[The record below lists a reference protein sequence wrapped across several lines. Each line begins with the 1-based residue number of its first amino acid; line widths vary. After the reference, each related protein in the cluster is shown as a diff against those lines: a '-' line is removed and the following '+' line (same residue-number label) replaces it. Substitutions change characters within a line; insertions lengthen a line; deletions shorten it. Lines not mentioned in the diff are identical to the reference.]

1 MKPILK
7 LALNRISFKLGLS
20 LTAVSLL
27 CMIALPSKAQ
37 QGDNAICTST
47 SKTQCVPTTPSLAFI
62 DASAIT
68 QGSDFCDTLYGLL
81 SGQPGYPPY
90 PATGTVIDARG
101 ISAGL
106 TCTKGSP
113 WFESGNTFANVPSTI
128 LLPAAIITIPSTWV
142 LPSGTKLIGEGS
154 RIPPF
159 PVSPPVP
166 GTTMIRA
173 CTNSITGCP
182 STNFSGAMIEFGED
196 CPGTQC
202 TGPESRV
209 SVEDLVLNGNGLG
222 VTGILNAEAE
232 ELSYVDHV
240 ALIQI
245 LGIGLNI
252 TSNAE
257 NSGPYTNITFD
268 TGAYAPGTSTS
279 CAQILSVFGGTRGI
293 HGLTCIG
300 EQSNGNNAVLLDSS
314 NNSLEDVRVIGFD
327 NGIIVGSQ
335 YPARSNALL
344 NIYGDT
350 PQPPVGG
357 TVINV
362 IEISTNSPV
371 TDLSIMGVANAA
383 AATGANTIAD
393 LVTGITLA
401 DASVGIYALGQPQ
414 SGGHTRFT
422 TSPKATSWVMGN
434 PTNAAA
440 PTGSCATGSLY
451 SNVSTANTGHVLYV
465 CAVGSTPS
473 WEPVK

>member
-1 MKPILK
+1 MQSAETLTVARK
-7 LALNRISFKLGLS
+7 LVAIVAVLLWLEV
-20 LTAVSLL
+20 LLAPADAQTA
-27 CMIALPSKAQ
+27 P
-37 QGDNAICTST
+37 GYNAICNSGSGCST
-47 SKTQCVPTTPSLAFI
+47 APTPAFI
-62 DASAIT
+62 DASALGGTNKDI
-68 QGSDFCDTLYGLL
+68 CAVLYGIL
-81 SGQPGYPPY
+81 SNSSTQY
-90 PATGTVIDARG
+90 PASGAVIDARG
-101 ISAGL
+101 LPGTL
-106 TCTKGSP
+106 GTKMVCASGTTP
-113 WFESGNTFANVPSTI
+113 WFNGTTFANVPSTI
-128 LLPAAIITIPSTWV
+128 LLPAGIITIPSTWV

-159 PVSPPVP
+159 PVSPPIP
-166 GTTMIRA
+166 GTTMIQA

-182 STNFSGAMIEFGED
+182 ATNFSGAMIEFGAG

-222 VTGILNAEAE
+222 VTGILNGEAE

-252 TSNAE
+252 ISNAE

-300 EQSNGNNAVLLDSS
+300 EQGNGNNAVLLDSS

-335 YPARSNALL
+335 YPAHSNVLL

-350 PQPPVGG
+350 PEPPVGG

-362 IEISTNSPV
+362 IEISTNYPV

-383 AATGANTIAD
+383 AVTGANTIAD
-393 LVTGITLA
+393 LATGTTLA

-422 TSPKATSWVMGN
+422 TSPNATTWVMGN

-451 SNVSTANTGHVLYV
+451 SNVSTVNTGHVLYV

-473 WEPVK
+473 WKPVK